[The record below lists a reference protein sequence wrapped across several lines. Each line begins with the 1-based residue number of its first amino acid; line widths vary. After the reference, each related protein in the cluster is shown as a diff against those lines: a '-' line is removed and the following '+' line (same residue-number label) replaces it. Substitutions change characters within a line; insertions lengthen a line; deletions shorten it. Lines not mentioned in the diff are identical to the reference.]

1 MPGICVKP
9 WGHGDPQESPGPTQR
24 ETQSDGGRLTSSD
37 SQRSECLGRE
47 AHRAAGA
54 QVREGFL
61 EEVTTQLKSGGC
73 VWQDEKG
80 WEASENSIC
89 KSAETEKE

>member
-1 MPGICVKP
+1 M
-9 WGHGDPQESPGPTQR
+9 
-24 ETQSDGGRLTSSD
+24 ETRKRAQGQPRGKHSLTVARLTSSD